1 MFIFQVFLSI
11 IMLLVLPFYLG
22 EILCSLAKMKKK
34 SIVQNFCLGTLTQWC
49 IFQLISVPMII
60 LRCSFVTL
68 VWVTS
73 IILGLLIVLGFF
85 QKKAGEK
92 VVLFTLPDNWTDRIS
107 IIVMLLVF
115 AFSMYCQIAFQHI
128 DDDDSRFV
136 VNIVDTIRTNNLLLT
151 NPSTGE
157 DISVRTFELLRD
169 VASPWAIFQAYVA
182 YLTGIEATIFA
193 HTVQPVA
200 LFILLFAVQW
210 EISEALVGEKI
221 VDRCVFCIV
230 LWLLIWFGN
239 YTGWSAEGF
248 ILRRIWQGKAI
259 VAGIGIPYMILLLAR
274 YYQEESK
281 VWIVSLLIANMAMCL
296 LTNMGILFGVVLV
309 GVFGLVYGI
318 LKKKV
323 KVSLL
328 LWLTAVPNLFY
339 GILSLII

>member
-1 MFIFQVFLSI
+1 MLIFQVALVA
-11 IMLLVLPFYLG
+11 LLLFAIPFILGQFFCSVL
-22 EILCSLAKMKKK
+22 KMKET
-34 SIVQNFCLGTLTQWC
+34 SVVQCVCLGTLVQWC

-73 IILGLLIVLGFF
+73 IIFGLMIVFCFSL
-85 QKKAGEK
+85 KKAKAK
-92 VVLFTLPDNWTDRIS
+92 VGLFMLPDNWIDRIS
-107 IIVMLLVF
+107 IIVMFLVF
-115 AFSMYCQIAFQHI
+115 AFAVYCLVTYQHI

-136 VNIVDTIRTNNLLLT
+136 VNIVDTIRTNKLLLT
-151 NPSTGE
+151 NPATGE
-157 DISVRTFELLRD
+157 DISVRTYELPRD

-182 YLTGIEATIFA
+182 FLTYIPATIFA

-210 EISEALVGEKI
+210 EISEVLVGKRI
-221 VDRCVFCIV
+221 FDRCVFCVI

-259 VAGIGIPYMILLLAR
+259 VAGIGIPYMTLLLAR

-281 VWIVSLLIANMAMCL
+281 VWIVSLLMANMAMCL

-318 LKKKV
+318 LKKKI
-323 KVSLL
+323 KVCFL

-339 GILSLII
+339 GVLSLIV